1 MGLTKVGNIVN
12 QNPTR
17 KNLLR
22 NGDMTV
28 WQRGS
33 SFAVTTA
40 ATIRTADGWSAYV
53 TDSGFQYDITRVA
66 LSAGEVENFQYCLK
80 YTKTVKGSE
89 TNILLVQ
96 NFENPWVM
104 ENKKVTLS
112 FWAKASSAADLPA
125 LWLQIALG
133 TGGSGMSSDP
143 QSLPTLT
150 TSWQRFSV
158 TYTVASFLG
167 QTFGTPGTEKGSLSF
182 YLPTSTAQGWYMQI
196 TGVQLEVGPS
206 ATEFDYRSPGE
217 ELAFCQR
224 YFETSF
230 PSGVTPAAGLTA
242 STHGAV
248 AWSSNNLVTV
258 RYFKVRKRTTPTVT
272 TYAPT
277 QAGSGNQWA
286 HFTGG
291 AWVAITATTTNV
303 SETDLSVNLTTTG
316 LTQFYSYLSAG
327 NWVAD
332 AEL

>member
-33 SFAVTTA
+33 SFATTTA
-40 ATIRTADGWSAYV
+40 VTIRTADGWSAYV

-133 TGGSGMSSDP
+133 TGGSGMSFDP
-143 QSLPTLT
+143 PSLPTLT
-150 TSWQRFSV
+150 TSWQRFFV
-158 TYTVASFLG
+158 TYTVPSFSG

-196 TGVQLEVGPS
+196 TGVQLEIGPS
-206 ATEFDYRSPGE
+206 ATGFDHRSPGE

-224 YFETSF
+224 FYWKGKAYNSWTMRY
-230 PSGVTPAAGLTA
+230 GLTGSA
-242 STHGAV
+242 NMA
-248 AWSSNNLVTV
+248 
-258 RYFKVRKRTTPTVT
+258 
-272 TYAPT
+272 
-277 QAGSGNQWA
+277 AGSGN
-286 HFTGG
+286 FPVPMRSYPT
-291 AWVAITATTTNV
+291 
-303 SETDLSVNLTTTG
+303 LSISGSPTYSNCSHGDILGDKESFCHRVTVTTTG
-316 LTQFYSYLSAG
+316 NYRAHNGDYE
-327 NWVAD
+327 
-332 AEL
+332 AEAEI